1 MAVFKQDR
9 QDRDYYALQELLK
22 PKEEAEKSSGIGTK
36 PDNQEQDDEGLFSSF
51 FGGLFDRSRQQAQ
64 ELSVLA
70 EEEAIRSALEIRLMR
85 QAAGIT
91 SSKAPTGQLSDT
103 ARDAMFSS
111 SDMRGT
117 DLTMM
122 DNAREAQ
129 EVFQPMITPVSR
141 GEQPER
147 ADSPAPVDA
156 PSIDTRSNEM
166 LDKPKGIMSKDIED
180 VLKTVLD
187 SDANDSTDSADG
199 GAAPSDGKE
208 IETGEALTDD
218 VDASIS
224 EVTTT
229 LPVYSATTNSVYTD
243 FYENNEEGDEAHI
256 GVDSHNLTLAA
267 GIVADGG
274 VTYNGKEVKA
284 GKNTVKASEF
294 DASKVDMSKAY
305 KKVGGKNYKREDYT
319 SDEDWSKAVIEAFK
333 DVVKGRAGDSWDELT
348 DNTKQAVTKL
358 AWNNGEGWAN
368 YDTSQSLYKE
378 LAKETK
384 DKTIIA
390 DGILNYSTVVGGGAN
405 IGVAKARANA
415 WNKMS
420 YAHGFA
426 EINKITA
433 DNTGAKT
440 KFNYYDK
447 EGNLVH
453 TETTNRAPSKYS
465 STTTEVEK
473 DAAGEW

>member
-1 MAVFKQDR
+1 MASFIEPPQTTDP
-9 QDRDYYALQELLK
+9 LELLRHFQR
-22 PKEEAEKSSGIGTK
+22 EAERRETPKTELPKGILERPSEEVDDKSYGVMKFFADWWSGTENK
-36 PDNQEQDDEGLFSSF
+36 VAEARKEVLEGLVNMPMPTLPTPTSEALDATLPGRESEPVIE
-51 FGGLFDRSRQQAQ
+51 GVAPDKPSMLKPEVL
-64 ELSVLA
+64 EL
-70 EEEAIRSALEIRLMR
+70 
-85 QAAGIT
+85 
-91 SSKAPTGQLSDT
+91 
-103 ARDAMFSS
+103 
-111 SDMRGT
+111 
-117 DLTMM
+117 
-122 DNAREAQ
+122 
-129 EVFQPMITPVSR
+129 EV
-141 GEQPER
+141 
-147 ADSPAPVDA
+147 
-156 PSIDTRSNEM
+156 DTRSNEA
-166 LDKPKGIMSKDIED
+166 LDKSNQTMSKAIED
-180 VLKTVLD
+180 VLETVVD
-187 SDANDSTDSADG
+187 SDVSDSTDSADG
-199 GAAPSDGKE
+199 GAAPSDGKGIMSPTE
-208 IETGEALTDD
+208 GDTVD
-218 VDASIS
+218 VDASTS

-229 LPVYSATTNSVYTD
+229 LPVYSTTTNAVYTD

-256 GVDSHNLTLAA
+256 GQDSKNLTLAA

-284 GKNTVKASEF
+284 GKNTVKASAF
-294 DASKVDMSKAY
+294 DSSKVDMSKAY

-390 DGILNYSTVVGGGAN
+390 DGILNYSTVVDGGAS

-420 YAHGFA
+420 DAHGFT

-433 DNTGAKT
+433 DNTGTKT

-453 TETTNRAPSKYS
+453 TETTNRAPSNYS
-465 STTTEVEK
+465 STATEVEK
-473 DAAGEW
+473 DTAGEW

>member
-1 MAVFKQDR
+1 
-9 QDRDYYALQELLK
+9 
-22 PKEEAEKSSGIGTK
+22 
-36 PDNQEQDDEGLFSSF
+36 
-51 FGGLFDRSRQQAQ
+51 
-64 ELSVLA
+64 
-70 EEEAIRSALEIRLMR
+70 
-85 QAAGIT
+85 
-91 SSKAPTGQLSDT
+91 
-103 ARDAMFSS
+103 
-111 SDMRGT
+111 
-117 DLTMM
+117 
-122 DNAREAQ
+122 
-129 EVFQPMITPVSR
+129 
-141 GEQPER
+141 
-147 ADSPAPVDA
+147 
-156 PSIDTRSNEM
+156 
-166 LDKPKGIMSKDIED
+166 
-180 VLKTVLD
+180 
-187 SDANDSTDSADG
+187 
-199 GAAPSDGKE
+199 
-208 IETGEALTDD
+208 
-218 VDASIS
+218 
-224 EVTTT
+224 
-229 LPVYSATTNSVYTD
+229 
-243 FYENNEEGDEAHI
+243 
-256 GVDSHNLTLAA
+256 
-267 GIVADGG
+267 
-274 VTYNGKEVKA
+274 
-284 GKNTVKASEF
+284 
-294 DASKVDMSKAY
+294 MSKAY

-420 YAHGFA
+420 DAHGFA

-473 DAAGEW
+473 DAVGEW